1 MLQAIDGLMLA
12 HVSLGAGAILA
23 GVLAFAAPKGRPV
36 HILAGRGF
44 VVMMSLSSALGAI
57 LGLIK
62 AEQFYIT
69 FHAGILALT
78 LILSAWMAAR
88 DRSGQP
94 RGAHLFLTGIAL
106 LNTVVLGFVGVKA
119 QGAVG
124 GTLMGFA
131 AEDYFF
137 LAGLSGLVVIMDA
150 SLLFRKAVSDRH
162 RIARHLW
169 RMGLGFFIAA
179 GSAFTGPGAKAFPE
193 WVQASGLLRL
203 PEFITLALILFW
215 LFFILFRREKAMKTP
230 I

>member
-12 HVSLGAGAILA
+12 HVALGTGAILA
-23 GVLAFAAPKGRPV
+23 GVVAFAAPKGRPI

-44 VVMMSLSSALGAI
+44 VVMMALSSALGAI

-62 AEQFYIT
+62 ADQFYIT

-88 DRSGQP
+88 DRSGRP
-94 RGAHLFLTGIAL
+94 GGAYLILTGIAL
-106 LNTVVLGFVGVKA
+106 INTVALGVVGVKA
-119 QGAVG
+119 LGATG
-124 GTLMGFA
+124 GMLMGFA

-137 LAGLSGLVVIMDA
+137 LAGLSGLVVITDA
-150 SLLFRKAVSDRH
+150 SLLFRKTVSDRH

-193 WVQASGLLRL
+193 VVQASGLLIL
-203 PEFITLALILFW
+203 PELITLALIVFW
-215 LFFILFRREKAMKTP
+215 LIFTLVRREKAMKTLS
-230 I
+230 